1 MHVIGWS
8 LGGIFALLTAADRP
22 DLPIGSL
29 TSVGAP
35 VDVTQVP
42 LVAPIRPFLGIAGER
57 AGLVTQAYRLMGGVP
72 KPLVRRA
79 FQLSSFNKL
88 VTKPIALAAKL
99 DDADFLA
106 QVEAVDRFTANMI
119 AYPGRTFGQLYH
131 RLLKGN
137 QLASGT
143 VTMDDRE
150 IRLADIT
157 APLLAFGGAGDGIA
171 PVAVRAADRR
181 PGHRRRRPALRDR
194 PGRSPRHA
202 HRPRGPGAP
211 PGGSS
216 TSGSTRTPRPPPTG
230 PLPAPAGS
238 PPRPARPPPRRR
250 PLAKD
255 RPPRRSRRTGSRPKK
270 AASKSAIGAN
280 PSRRYGSA
288 GSRTLAAKKK

>member
-1 MHVIGWS
+1 
-8 LGGIFALLTAADRP
+8 
-22 DLPIGSL
+22 
-29 TSVGAP
+29 
-35 VDVTQVP
+35 
-42 LVAPIRPFLGIAGER
+42 
-57 AGLVTQAYRLMGGVP
+57 MGGFP

-171 PVAVRAADRR
+171 PVQCVRPIVDLVTGVDDVRFEIVPGGHLGMLTGRAA
-181 PGHRRRRPALRDR
+181 
-194 PGRSPRHA
+194 RS
-202 HRPRGPGAP
+202 P

-216 TSGSTRTPRPPPTG
+216 TSGSPRHSSADAGKSTPG
-230 PLPAPAGS
+230 
-238 PPRPARPPPRRR
+238 ARR
-250 PLAKD
+250 
-255 RPPRRSRRTGSRPKK
+255 K
-270 AASKSAIGAN
+270 AASARPDRGPQDARQEAPAKTAAAIGAN
-280 PSRRYGSA
+280 PTRRYGSA